1 MHLAFENRRARARW
15 YPLLG
20 SWVPCSAAIF
30 TPVLSWSI
38 FWAVASTPNDASRD
52 STCEVGCWWPSL
64 LVSCSQRHW
73 SCIPF
78 AWCEITQFSKET
90 SQEQA
95 EPRALPVRA
104 EVEGTPCGRESMARM
119 QVWFSEYQYGYH
131 TGIDTSIIC
140 CTSFYSNTCWLATL
154 QIRSKVHNPNLR
166 GRDSTSSI
174 LKATQLH
181 TGLTSFSFLMSLT
194 QSRKLIPFMCLW
206 WRHTTLFFSSI

>member
-1 MHLAFENRRARARW
+1 M
-15 YPLLG
+15 LG
-20 SWVPCSAAIF
+20 
-30 TPVLSWSI
+30 
-38 FWAVASTPNDASRD
+38 RD

-64 LVSCSQRHW
+64 LVSFVLRNR

-95 EPRALPVRA
+95 GAKGTPVRA
-104 EVEGTPCGRESMARM
+104 EVEGLPVAEK
-119 QVWFSEYQYGYH
+119 VWHGGKRASSEYRYGQH

-140 CTSFYSNTCWLATL
+140 CISFYSNTCWL
-154 QIRSKVHNPNLR
+154 QHCKFRSKVHNPNLR

-181 TGLTSFSFLMSLT
+181 TGLTSFSFPHVLLT
-194 QSRKLIPFMCLW
+194 QSRKSKGGQHHLCLW
-206 WRHTTLFFSSI
+206 WRHTTLFFFKYLK